1 MPREDIGRGE
11 QSLRRDVFRAST
23 ADRAQGIRG
32 RTEKNVWRAEETRHA
47 GYDGA
52 PTSRLNLMN
61 TSNVRVLSAEE
72 RRFTCIHEAA
82 HAAVHGVAGM
92 GLVGVKVADQGAPS
106 FEAEGPIN
114 LTLVSEWG
122 MERFD
127 GNPVMPSFMP
137 WTEEDGYKG
146 NRPAFAEYLAFMDA
160 QVQSDPVFSV
170 GITQLVR
177 AHLCALLAGHVA
189 ESIARG
195 TKVVAELGLDRD
207 ELGDMA
213 RVSGLLDLIAGP
225 QEDRLEVLQHFQ
237 DQTGKLL
244 CEPAIWSAVTR
255 IADLLEARG
264 ELGNEDLVRLA
275 PEWRPEWPAAFPA
288 YGDVRETPIHP

>member
-1 MPREDIGRGE
+1 MTPGMPGMM
-11 QSLRRDVFRAST
+11 A
-23 ADRAQGIRG
+23 
-32 RTEKNVWRAEETRHA
+32 
-47 GYDGA
+47 A

-61 TSNVRVLSAEE
+61 TSNARALSAEE

-92 GLVGVKVADQGAPS
+92 GLVGVKVADAGATS
-106 FEAEGPIN
+106 FQAEGQLN

-146 NRPAFAEYLAFMDA
+146 NRPAFEEYLAFMDS

-177 AHLCALLAGHVA
+177 AHLCAILAGHVA

-195 TKVVAELGLDRD
+195 TKVIAEAGDDRD
-207 ELGDMA
+207 EVGDMA
-213 RVSGLLDLIAGP
+213 RVTGLLDLITDSRD
-225 QEDRLEVLQHFQ
+225 DRLEVLKHFQ
-237 DQTGKLL
+237 DETGKLL
-244 CEPAIWSAVTR
+244 CEPAVWSAVTR

-264 ELGNEDLVRLA
+264 ELGNEDLARLA
-275 PEWRPEWPAAFPA
+275 PDWRPEWPAPFPA
-288 YGDVRETPIHP
+288 